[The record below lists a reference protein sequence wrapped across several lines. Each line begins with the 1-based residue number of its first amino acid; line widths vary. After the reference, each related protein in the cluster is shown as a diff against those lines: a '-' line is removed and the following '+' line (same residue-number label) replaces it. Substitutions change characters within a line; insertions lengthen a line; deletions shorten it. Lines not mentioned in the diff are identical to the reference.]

1 MSAPAPE
8 AFPAGV
14 DNPGRAWFSGS
25 RFLAYKWAVGL
36 GLAGLQ
42 SLVYF
47 GLGYLQ
53 RPRSTT
59 LIALPID
66 GQIPFLVW
74 TVWLYLPFYAGIFAL
89 AITGIRRPALFH
101 RALQGFLVTMLIG
114 AIGHFAVAAEYPRP
128 AVALPPEGA
137 SAAFLAWVQAVDP
150 PGNVFPSLH
159 VAHTT
164 ALAVILY
171 RDRRGLGLVA
181 MVMALLL
188 ALSTLTAKQH
198 FLVDVLS
205 GWLIAFFVSR
215 WVLRPFPPAKAPRA
229 NRRPDPRPR
238 PPE

>member
-8 AFPAGV
+8 AFPAGI

-42 SLVYF
+42 SLTYF

-59 LIALPID
+59 LLALPID
-66 GQIPFLVW
+66 GQIPFLIW

-101 RALQGFLVTMLIG
+101 RGVQGFLITMLIG

-164 ALAVILY
+164 ALALIL
-171 RDRRGLGLVA
+171 RHDRRLLGTVA
-181 MVMALLL
+181 LVMALLL
-188 ALSTLTAKQH
+188 ALSTLTTKQH
-198 FLVDVLS
+198 FVADVLA
-205 GWLIAFFVSR
+205 GWVIALLVSR
-215 WVLRPFPPAKAPRA
+215 WVLRPFRAAPQ
-229 NRRPDPRPR
+229 PLG
-238 PPE
+238 